1 MLIKKGQLPVIIIHS
16 VALIIYTIIF
26 LSRKN
31 YEFLWYICVIIFFML
46 LILFTNHKIN
56 YPNGLLW
63 GLAVWSILHMSG
75 GGIIINGTRLY
86 DLMLLPIVGAPY
98 HIFKFDQF
106 VHIVGFW
113 VATLAMYAVIKHR
126 LKKENKWVAI
136 SIVVVMA
143 GIGAGALNEIIEFFA
158 AIIITDTGVGS
169 YENTALDLVANLI
182 GAVGAMIYIVVKEKR
197 K

>member
-1 MLIKKGQLPVIIIHS
+1 MLIKKGQLPVITIHS

-46 LILFTNHKIN
+46 LILFTNNKIN

-106 VHIVGFW
+106 VHIVGFY
-113 VATLAMYAVIKHR
+113 VATLAMYAVIKNR
-126 LKKENKWVAI
+126 LKKENKWVAV

-158 AIIITDTGVGS
+158 SIVIKDTGVGN

-182 GAVGAMIYIVVKEKR
+182 GAVGAMAYIVVKEKR

>member
-75 GGIIINGTRLY
+75 GGIIINGTRVY

-98 HIFKFDQF
+98 HILRYDQF

-113 VATLAMYAVIKHR
+113 IATLAMYAVIKHR
-126 LKKENKWVAI
+126 LKKENKWVAV

-143 GIGAGALNEIIEFFA
+143 GIGTGALNEVIEFFA
-158 AIIITDTGVGS
+158 TIIIQDTGVGS
-169 YENTALDLVANLI
+169 YENTALDLVSNLI